1 MYNETTTSMN
11 KSGYEFI
18 NLEYMEMMS
27 DGDDSMKKIML
38 EMLITEL
45 PDELQK
51 MTNCISSSTW
61 EDMCSISHKMKSTL
75 AFVGNDSMTA
85 ANREIESMTKSGS
98 TNVSAVSVHMDML
111 NKLCPNVLEEL
122 KKEMNQL

>member
-45 PDELQK
+45 PEELQK
-51 MTNCISSSTW
+51 MTICVSASAW
-61 EDMCSISHKMKSTL
+61 EEMCSVSHKMKSTL

-85 ANREIESMTKSGS
+85 ANREIESLSKSGDS
-98 TNVSAVSVHMDML
+98 NMTTISNHMDTL
-111 NKLCPNVLEEL
+111 NNLCPSVVEEL
-122 KKEMNQL
+122 KKEMTKL

>member
-45 PDELQK
+45 PEELQK
-51 MTNCISSSTW
+51 MTDCIPASTW
-61 EDMCSISHKMKSTL
+61 EEMCSVSHKMKSTL
-75 AFVGNDSMTA
+75 AFVGNNSMTT
-85 ANREIESMTKSGS
+85 ANREIESLTKTGGS
-98 TNVSAVSVHMDML
+98 NVSTISTHMDTL
-111 NKLCPNVLEEL
+111 NKLCPNVIEEL
-122 KKEMNQL
+122 KKEMSQL